1 MSLPTYFP
9 YEEILLL
16 KEKGKK
22 KTQLLL
28 PTIKMLRTNTSY
40 LKINKKYTVK
50 PRPLRQAY
58 IVASIF
64 LSFQIQEWPVF
75 LTQKL

>member
-9 YEEILLL
+9 SEEILLL

-22 KTQLLL
+22 IQLLL
-28 PTIKMLRTNTSY
+28 PTIKMLRTNIPY
-40 LKINKKYTVK
+40 IKINKKYSVK
-50 PRPLRQAY
+50 LRPLRQAY

>member
-22 KTQLLL
+22 N
-28 PTIKMLRTNTSY
+28 PTTTTLTNTPY
-40 LKINKKYTVK
+40 IKINKKYTVK

-58 IVASIF
+58 IVTSIF